1 MGGLISTGF
10 QTIALHWDGTSWT
23 PFPFPQPDAA
33 VINLKSLSGTATD
46 DLWAV
51 GSDDTPGVVA
61 KSARSYH
68 WDGSSWS
75 KVRVGLTG
83 YSYLSAVVA
92 IAPDDV

>member
-1 MGGLISTGF
+1 MSARGRA
-10 QTIALHWDGTSWT
+10 ALAGHSLPRTWERCA
-23 PFPFPQPDAA
+23 DAA
-33 VINLKSLSGTATD
+33 VINLKSLSGTAND
-46 DLWAV
+46 DIWAV
-51 GSDDTPGVVA
+51 GSDAPPGVVA

-83 YSYLSAVVA
+83 YSDLSAVVA